1 MPTGLWQRNEGA
13 EVMSAA
19 DEPLIGVI
27 NAGSSSLKFSIYEGE
42 KRLLAANIDGIGVR
56 PIAIA
61 TDANGDPIAPPD
73 FARSVPASPS
83 EVLPNRRRAL
93 AVELAVNV
101 ALFRTM

>member
-42 KRLLAANIDGIGVR
+42 KRLLAGNIDGIGVR
-56 PIAIA
+56 PGLA
-61 TDANGDPIAPPD
+61 GG
-73 FARSVPASPS
+73 
-83 EVLPNRRRAL
+83 RRRTR
-93 AVELAVNV
+93 ND
-101 ALFRTM
+101 FP